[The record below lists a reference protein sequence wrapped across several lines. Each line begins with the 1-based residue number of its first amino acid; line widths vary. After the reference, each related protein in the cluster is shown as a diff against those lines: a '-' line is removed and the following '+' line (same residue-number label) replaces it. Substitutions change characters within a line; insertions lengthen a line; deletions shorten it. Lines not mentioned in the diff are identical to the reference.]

1 MNKIIR
7 RIDSAV
13 GSRLLNLA
21 DHCIDQRV
29 CGQSLVKYVP
39 SIFRDNKNGI
49 GGTGS
54 QSTHYIILKRVF
66 SHVELKPSDVFIDIG
81 CGKGRVLAF
90 LVREKC
96 PCPIYGIEH
105 NKEVGKIAAEWAEQY
120 EHVHVIIGDAFQL
133 DYNPYTVL
141 FMGRPFLPQ
150 TFLSFVE
157 QLESSLTHPVTL
169 IYWVDQQSGY
179 LLKIRSGW
187 EMQMREK
194 ITRIHGIRIAKVPQ
208 GFSIWTYDPN
218 KREKT
223 DAGNEQI
230 QL

>member
-1 MNKIIR
+1 MSKLIH
-7 RIDSAV
+7 RIDNAV
-13 GSRLLNLA
+13 GNRLLNLA
-21 DHCIDQRV
+21 DHCIDQRI

-39 SIFRDNKNGI
+39 SIFRDNENGI

-54 QSTHYIILKRVF
+54 QSTHYIILKRIF
-66 SHVELKPSDVFIDIG
+66 SHVELKPSDTFMDIG

-105 NKEVGKIAAEWAEQY
+105 NEEVGKIAVEWAERY
-120 EHVHVIIGDAFQL
+120 EQVHVIIGDAFLL

-157 QLESSLTHPVTL
+157 HLESSLTHPITL

-179 LLKIRSGW
+179 LLKKRSGW

-194 ITRIHGIRIAKVPQ
+194 ITRMHGIRIAKVPQ

-218 KREKT
+218 KRGKT
-223 DAGNEQI
+223 DAGNE
-230 QL
+230 

>member
-1 MNKIIR
+1 M
-7 RIDSAV
+7 
-13 GSRLLNLA
+13 
-21 DHCIDQRV
+21 
-29 CGQSLVKYVP
+29 
-39 SIFRDNKNGI
+39 
-49 GGTGS
+49 
-54 QSTHYIILKRVF
+54 VF
-66 SHVELKPSDVFIDIG
+66 SSLLFLFWFIPVFFAVYYIVPA
-81 CGKGRVLAF
+81 KAR
-90 LVREKC
+90 
-96 PCPIYGIEH
+96 
-105 NKEVGKIAAEWAEQY
+105 N
-120 EHVHVIIGDAFQL
+120 
-133 DYNPYTVL
+133 TVL